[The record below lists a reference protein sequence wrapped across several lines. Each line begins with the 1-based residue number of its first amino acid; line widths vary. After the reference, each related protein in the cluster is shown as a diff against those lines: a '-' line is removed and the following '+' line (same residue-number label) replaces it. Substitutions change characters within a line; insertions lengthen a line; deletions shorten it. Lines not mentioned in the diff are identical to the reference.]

1 MSGIAE
7 VALGAAPV
15 AGGAVLG
22 SLLGTLKGP
31 DLRASI
37 KSDVELLE
45 KMPAADAVLR
55 AELKRTIDSRIEELI
70 EAVDRSQIGRAHV

>member
-1 MSGIAE
+1 MSGMAQ

-37 KSDVELLE
+37 ETDVELLE
-45 KMPAADAVLR
+45 KIPAEDAVLR
-55 AELKRTIDSRIEELI
+55 AELKRTIDCRSNWLI
-70 EAVDRSQIGRAHV
+70 TFVCLLIAPG